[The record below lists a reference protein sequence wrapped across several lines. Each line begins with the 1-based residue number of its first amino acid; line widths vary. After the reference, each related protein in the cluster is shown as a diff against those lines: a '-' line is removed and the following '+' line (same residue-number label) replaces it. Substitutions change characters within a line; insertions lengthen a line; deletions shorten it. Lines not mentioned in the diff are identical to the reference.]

1 MVRCEMKRD
10 YYEVLGVSRTAT
22 QEEIKKAYRKLALK
36 YHPDRNPGDKE
47 AEERFKEAAEAYE
60 VLRDQEK
67 RRAYDLHGHEGVAGT
82 GFRGFSGHE
91 DIFSAFSD
99 LFEDLF
105 GFSTGPRRRGGPMGA
120 EPGSDLRY
128 DLVVSFEDACKG
140 SETEIEIVRLETC
153 AECSGSGMGR
163 DSQRVTCPTCQGR
176 GQIIRSE
183 GFFRVSTPCPHCS
196 GLGFIVTNP
205 CGKCHGAGRVKERHR
220 VKVRIPAGVD
230 TGSRLRLRGEGE
242 AGLRGGPRGDLY
254 IVIHVEPHDIF
265 ERRGDDIYCK
275 LPISFTQAA
284 LGDRI
289 EVPTLYGAQ
298 ILEIPAGTQT
308 GERFKLRGKGVPSLR
323 GFGKGDQVIEVVVVT
338 PTRLTERQKELLEEF
353 ATIEKEKSEGG
364 FFKRWLRKFE
374 TYGRSKQEGR

>member
-1 MVRCEMKRD
+1 MKRD
-10 YYEVLGVSRTAT
+10 YYEVLGVSRTAS
-22 QEEIKKAYRKLALK
+22 QDEIKKAYRKLALK

-60 VLRDQEK
+60 VLRDQQK

-105 GFSTGPRRRGGPMGA
+105 GFTTGSRRRSGTPGA
-120 EPGSDLRY
+120 EPGADLRY
-128 DLVVSFEDACKG
+128 DLVISFEDACKG
-140 SETEIEIVRLETC
+140 AETEIEVNRLETC
-153 AECSGSGMGR
+153 AGCSGSGMTSE
-163 DSQRVTCPTCQGR
+163 SQRVVCPTCQGR
-176 GQIIRSE
+176 GQVIRSE

-205 CGKCHGAGRVKERHR
+205 CKKCQGAGRVRARRR

-254 IVIHVEPHDIF
+254 IIIHVEPHEIF
-265 ERRGDDIYCK
+265 ERHGEDIFCK

-284 LGDRI
+284 LGDTL
-289 EVPTLYGAQ
+289 EVPTVYGVEH
-298 ILEIPAGTQT
+298 LEIPPGTQP
-308 GERFKLRGKGVPSLR
+308 GERFKLKGKGVPSLR
-323 GFGKGDQVIEVVVVT
+323 GFGHGDQIIEVTVVT
-338 PTRLTERQKELLEEF
+338 PTRLTERQKELLDEF
-353 ATIEKEKSEGG
+353 AAIEKEKAEGG
-364 FFKRWLRKFE
+364 FFRRWFRKFE
-374 TYGRSKQEGR
+374 GYGRPKQEEGN